1 MAMQQ
6 SAYDRFQCLPFMQQV
21 KPMWNLHQYDEFNG
35 KIRFERKDAI
45 RSDIPVHDYFIFYPV
60 RVPSGDDFLSMHLQK
75 EDHHRRKIL
84 DNADPVNSS
93 PRQME
98 FSRRPKE
105 ENEMK
110 PRGNKVSLIPNR
122 AMKAK
127 LSTTFKPAPW
137 HKKKSVQ
144 LTPASKVMAHRYKKA
159 VE

>member
-6 SAYDRFQCLPFMQQV
+6 SAYDLFQCLPFMQQV

-35 KIRFERKDAI
+35 RIGFERKDA
-45 RSDIPVHDYFIFYPV
+45 SNIPVHDYFIFYPV

-84 DNADPVNSS
+84 DADPVNSS
-93 PRQME
+93 PIQME
-98 FSRRPKE
+98 LSRRPKE
-105 ENEMK
+105 
-110 PRGNKVSLIPNR
+110 NKVSLIPNR

-144 LTPASKVMAHRYKKA
+144 LTSKVMAHRYKKA
-159 VE
+159 AESEKHIL